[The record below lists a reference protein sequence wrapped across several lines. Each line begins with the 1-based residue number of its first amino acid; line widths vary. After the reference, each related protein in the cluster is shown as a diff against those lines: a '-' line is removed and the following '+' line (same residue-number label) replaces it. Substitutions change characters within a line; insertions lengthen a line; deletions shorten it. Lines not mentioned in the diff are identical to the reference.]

1 MKDKPFDQS
10 IILIHLPIMCYSIVL
25 RYSTSNPR
33 ARELVGRSIAVAVAV
48 AARASTHEQDAR
60 RILVPC

>member
-1 MKDKPFDQS
+1 MEWRKFLTEEKLS
-10 IILIHLPIMCYSIVL
+10 IIIIHLPIIIQ
-25 RYSTSNPR
+25 NFQP